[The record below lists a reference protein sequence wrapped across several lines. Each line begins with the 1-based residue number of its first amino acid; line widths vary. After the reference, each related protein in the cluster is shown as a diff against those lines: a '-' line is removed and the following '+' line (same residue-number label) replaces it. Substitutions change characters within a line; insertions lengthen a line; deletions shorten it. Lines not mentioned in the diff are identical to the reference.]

1 MSNTSN
7 IKVELTEKSKIEN
20 IDFSNLNFGSVFT
33 DHMFECDFEDG
44 EWKNPQL
51 NHISH

>member
-20 IDFSNLNFGSVFT
+20 RFSNLKFGSVFT
-33 DHMFECDFEDG
+33 DHMFEYDFEDG
-44 EWKNPQL
+44 EWKNQQL